1 MSSNSLLTLDETT
14 LFYFSHVRSSD
25 DVPLMTD
32 IIGHWRTDV
41 KQAPPTTLSW
51 QPLGGSIT
59 TSTRSARSKT
69 SATSVKDTATEL
81 FSTRMGG
88 ISDTDETQGPER
100 DYAINSPLKG
110 KKRLTSDVCF
120 KPFISYP
127 FLVSHVHPR
136 ALSVSKMSI
145 VMN

>member
-25 DVPLMTD
+25 DVPSMTD

-41 KQAPPTTLSW
+41 KQAPPMTLSW
-51 QPLGGSIT
+51 WPLGGSIT

-69 SATSVKDTATEL
+69 SATSVKDTAMEL

-88 ISDTDETQGPER
+88 ISDTDETQGPEHN
-100 DYAINSPLKG
+100 YAINSPLKG
-110 KKRLTSDVCF
+110 KK
-120 KPFISYP
+120 
-127 FLVSHVHPR
+127 
-136 ALSVSKMSI
+136 
-145 VMN
+145 